1 MIVKWGVIGC
11 GDIAQRMG
19 IPAILQA
26 PRSELVAVADT
37 NAARAA
43 EVGARFGA
51 NHVCSSVEELLR
63 DEEVNAVYIAVPPT
77 AHRDLTVQCALA
89 GKHVLCEKPMAV
101 TAAECADMIH
111 TCSARRVLLAIAYYR
126 RFYPKVLKIREL
138 LQAGRIGQ
146 VVFARIQFT
155 MWYNPVDPAAGKEW
169 RTQKAAG
176 GGGCLVDL
184 GSHRLDILAALL
196 GDACRVSASLG
207 TTACNYA
214 VEDCAYVLAEF
225 PGGVRAFASFNWNT
239 RAQTDELELYGTEGR
254 IIASPLDQASL
265 HVHTPAGIQS
275 WELPRNELTHLPV
288 VENVVRNLNGEESL
302 RVPGEEA
309 IKASRVID
317 AAYRSA
323 REGCAVTLFP

>member
-26 PRSELVAVADT
+26 ARSELVAVADT

-51 NHVCSSVEELLR
+51 RRSYSSVEGLLR
-63 DEEVNAVYIAVPPT
+63 DKEVNAVYIAVPPA
-77 AHRDLTVQCALA
+77 AHHDLTVQCASA
-89 GKHVLCEKPMAV
+89 GKHVLCEKPMAA
-101 TAAECADMIH
+101 TAAECADMIQ
-111 TCSARRVLLAIAYYR
+111 TCAARRVQLAVAYYR
-126 RFYPKVLKIREL
+126 RFYPKVEKIQGL

-155 MWYNPVDPAAGKEW
+155 MWYNPSNPADAKEW
-169 RTQKAAG
+169 RTQRAAG

-184 GSHRLDILAALL
+184 GSHRLDILTALL
-196 GDACRVSASLG
+196 GDANRVSASLG
-207 TTACNYA
+207 TTACDYA

-225 PGGVRAFASFNWNT
+225 SDGARAFANFHWNT
-239 RAQTDELELYGTEGR
+239 QARTDELEIYGTEGR
-254 IIASPLDQASL
+254 IVATPLDGAGL
-265 HVHTPAGIQS
+265 HLHTTAGEES

-288 VENVVRNLNGEESL
+288 VENMVRSLNGEEPL

-309 IKASRVID
+309 IKASRIID

-323 REGCAVTLFP
+323 RDGSAVTQ